1 MLTRFSL
8 MKGHVQDFL
17 RSLNEK
23 VCVTCERENYAQMII
38 FMTDGQEYHYSNWNM
53 IPINL
58 ILTDAS
64 VKITLRFCKDNKTH
78 IVKDSIIEKMI
89 LLINAEVN
97 LGIEK
102 GEFKYN
108 LNGKYLKFESS
119 INYKDLPP
127 QAWKGSLRDLV
138 SNSLSTFRKYKT
150 EYIETFM
157 RSPEATVPLYQDILI
172 NEIHIFKLNIKDYLE
187 IDAIVFLPKRVP
199 KDIEILHGSL
209 KQQIISNNQDILFY
223 EIIIPEQN
231 IEAYQEIDPVV
242 FKVIKHTRNPQLFAF
257 DNVFFSKTTN
267 KHVYLVPEWSLLY
280 YGKSGIFK
288 PSSWKLFEFTA
299 QLSKLSEEGI
309 FFSKFPVK
317 SIEYRNLLK
326 NEEGV
331 SIKLG
336 FNQLGKYLT
345 TTISDPVRYRAKL
358 QSSLTSFLIKIL
370 KSRNSPSSNPNILNR
385 ILESEVKPPIDSE
398 LLGKGGFGEVYKN
411 TYCGYTVGIKFMLVT
426 RTDIKNKK
434 LLYEQYITRNLSH
447 PSIIKSYGY
456 ILSSNKG
463 FGIVLEY
470 CSNKSITEFFKAK
483 GLIGSADLDN
493 GLSTGDE
500 ASDQNCSRIH
510 SIGPLNTEAIKFS
523 SRDIIPRKD
532 MLYDYQGRLDALLLI
547 AHGLA
552 YMHSRKI
559 VHFDMKPHNVFLMEN
574 CRPKIAGCRATGC
587 SLYYSPPEQ
596 VSNES
601 PDCSADVWGF
611 GMTMYYILLR
621 PDPFPLMVANDID
634 FKPIIHEKFECMH
647 PGVSKLM
654 RKCWNINKEQRP
666 KMSKCM
672 KKLRRI
678 KSTNS
683 E

>member
-1 MLTRFSL
+1 MVTRFDL
-8 MKGHVQDFL
+8 MKGIVQDYL
-17 RSLNEK
+17 QSLSDK
-23 VCVTCERENYAQMII
+23 VSVTCERENYAQMII
-38 FMTDGQEYHYSNWNM
+38 FMTDEQEYDYSNWNL

-64 VKITLRFCKDNKTH
+64 IQITLRFCRDNKKY
-78 IVKDSIIEKMI
+78 IVKDSMIEKMI
-89 LLINAEVN
+89 LLSNVEVN
-97 LGIEK
+97 LGIEI
-102 GEFKYN
+102 GGFKYN
-108 LNGKYLKFESS
+108 LKEKYLKFESPM
-119 INYKDLPP
+119 NYKDLPL

-150 EYIETFM
+150 KYIKIFT
-157 RSPEATVPLYQDILI
+157 RSPEETETISTKLYNQEILF
-172 NEIHIFKLNIKDYLE
+172 NEIQISEQNIKD
-187 IDAIVFLPKRVP
+187 
-199 KDIEILHGSL
+199 
-209 KQQIISNNQDILFY
+209 
-223 EIIIPEQN
+223 
-231 IEAYQEIDPVV
+231 YQEIDPKV
-242 FKVIKHTRNPQLFAF
+242 FKVIIHTRNPQLFAF
-257 DNVFFSKTTN
+257 DNVFINKTTN
-267 KHVYLVPEWSLLY
+267 KRVYLVPKWSLLY
-280 YGKSGIFK
+280 YGKSGIFQL
-288 PSSWKLFEFTA
+288 SSHKLSEFTRD
-299 QLSKLSEEGI
+299 LRKLSEEGI

-317 SIEYRNLLK
+317 SIEYRNLSENK
-326 NEEGV
+326 EDV

-336 FNQLGKYLT
+336 FNQLEKYLK
-345 TTISDPVRYRAKL
+345 TTISDPVRYKADLR
-358 QSSLTSFLIKIL
+358 SSLTSFLIKIL

-411 TYCGYTVGIKFMLVT
+411 TYCGYTVGIKFMILT
-426 RTDIKNKK
+426 SSDMKKNM
-434 LLYEQYITRNLSH
+434 LLYKQYIAQNLSH

-532 MLYDYQGRLDALLLI
+532 MLYYYQVRLDALLLI

-574 CRPKIAGCRATGC
+574 CRPKIADLGLSKNVAKKQDCRATDRR
-587 SLYYSPPEQ
+587 LDYSFPEQ

-611 GMTMYYILLR
+611 GMTMYYVLLSQH
-621 PDPFPLMVANDID
+621 PFALMRDKLKKNKALEKQKYLKLVKDKY
-634 FKPIIHEKFECMH
+634 FRPIIHENFEFMH
-647 PGVSKLM
+647 PRECELM
-654 RKCWNINKEQRP
+654 RECWNINKEQRP
-666 KMSKCM
+666 KMSKCV
-672 KKLRRI
+672 KELGRI
-678 KSTNS
+678 KRQLIESVSRNNS
-683 E
+683 Q